1 MATFNIKE
9 LVAKVLREKPL
20 PASVDDLDESSR
32 RALEDAARRQ
42 GITPQA
48 LLNILRAQREKD
60 ETDGDEAA
68 RIARAARSR

>member
-1 MATFNIKE
+1 MTNFNIKD
-9 LVAKVLREKPL
+9 LVSKVLRDKPL
-20 PASVDDLDESSR
+20 PATVDELDESSR

-48 LLNILRAQREKD
+48 LLSILRAQREKD
-60 ETDGDEAA
+60 ETDGDEAE